1 MPNLALREHKKY
13 REPTV
18 YGTTSGDGFG
28 LSTAMKDGEMD
39 FSTKAPKKEEPKDS
53 KKAAVEEKT
62 KKQVSLLKY
71 GEKA

>member
-1 MPNLALREHKKY
+1 
-13 REPTV
+13 
-18 YGTTSGDGFG
+18 
-28 LSTAMKDGEMD
+28 MKDGEMD